1 MACKILT
8 IHSERF
14 EKDKARQQTHK
25 NDILRNRGFKLTT
38 KGKEKSSAFERLFTV
53 QSLKNKLIQGINPNL
68 DIGMRE

>member
-53 QSLKNKLIQGINPNL
+53 QS
-68 DIGMRE
+68 

>member
-25 NDILRNRGFKLTT
+25 NSKDPIHQRKQFQVTISCRTVVLGAPLRD
-38 KGKEKSSAFERLFTV
+38 
-53 QSLKNKLIQGINPNL
+53 KNKPVLLKDCP
-68 DIGMRE
+68 R